1 MGQISPVQKI
11 ARMNFST
18 RFSNSSGNFKPFGK
32 KIRRNPSIFTPEING
47 WSLVRNVIRDA
58 GRKSKKVDKIANS
71 GPILINFFFN
81 RLNFSRRTRIS
92 GLKMHRKNAKWLKS
106 MPGSLKNVTYNIG
119 ACVCFTMEV
128 SQLVRIPVSGP
139 ILIKNFLIRLNFSW
153 GIRKSGLKNH
163 RKTFKVISRNPALR
177 TTINVWRIP
186 SSSVRTYCQGLA
198 EFNCRGAMGPPEN
211 WVLWNF

>member
-1 MGQISPVQKI
+1 MRRNVQNLDTRVKKMMGQISPVQKI

-139 ILIKNFLIRLNFSW
+139 ILIKIFLIRLNFSW
-153 GIRKSGLKNH
+153 GIRKSGLK
-163 RKTFKVISRNPALR
+163 KPSE
-177 TTINVWRIP
+177 NVK
-186 SSSVRTYCQGLA
+186 SYLS
-198 EFNCRGAMGPPEN
+198 
-211 WVLWNF
+211 